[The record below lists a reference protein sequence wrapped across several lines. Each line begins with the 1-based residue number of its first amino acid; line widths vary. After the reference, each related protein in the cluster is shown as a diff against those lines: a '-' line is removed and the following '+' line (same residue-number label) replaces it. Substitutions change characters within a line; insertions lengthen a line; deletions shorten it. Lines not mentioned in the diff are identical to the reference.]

1 MKARDNS
8 FFWPSY
14 ADLMTSLFFVMLVLY
29 VLTVAVLRAKQEG
42 DKVDAEK
49 FRKIQTI
56 EQALRGLSGQ
66 YFAYDAGSKR
76 FRLKVDANFPPN
88 SADISQLS
96 PTALDSLLDAGR
108 RLRDKAVDVIRQNPD
123 VNYMIVIEGNTQRN
137 QNNFRQYPDVG
148 YKLSYERALA
158 LYNFWQRMGVR
169 FDKIPN
175 CEVLLAGSGYFGK
188 SRDTRNEV
196 VNRRFTIQITTKVG
210 KFNDIE
216 LNRK

>member
-14 ADLMTSLFFVMLVLY
+14 TDLMTSLFFVMLVLY
-29 VLTVAVLRAKQEG
+29 VLTVAILRARQEG

-56 EQALRGLSGQ
+56 EQALRGLNGQ

-76 FRLKVDANFPPN
+76 FRLRVDANFPSN
-88 SADISQLS
+88 SADISLLS

-108 RLRDKAVDVIRQNPD
+108 HLRDKAMEVIRQNPE
-123 VNYMIVIEGNTQRN
+123 VNYMVVIEGNTQRN

-148 YKLSYERALA
+148 YELSYKRALA
-158 LYNFWQRMGVR
+158 LYNFWQDNDVR
-169 FDKIPN
+169 FDGIPN

-210 KFNDIE
+210 KFSE
-216 LNRK
+216 K